1 MSSGLIALL
10 DDITAL
16 AKVAATSLDDAG
28 AMAAKAGG
36 KAAGIVI
43 DDAAVTPRYVVGL
56 CADREVPIIVKI
68 AKGSLKNKLL
78 ILLPGALGLSLVAPW
93 SITPLLMAGGA
104 FLCLEGYHKVMHLVR
119 PGHHE
124 DKGDA
129 STATTAEELEQ
140 ERVSS
145 AIRTDFILSAEIMA
159 ITLAAVSTSPL
170 WMQAFVLAVV
180 GLGMTLLVY
189 GAVALIVKAD
199 DAGVA
204 LARFA
209 HGAMKRPRIAVLLR
223 AAAVEHGR
231 QIRAAAEPGLRR
243 HDEARVHVDGRHVGV
258 PGVGD
263 QRDAAGPEA
272 RVFGGAGNLCGEF
285 RREGSE
291 DGGGVDAGLL
301 EDPALEDRHPPAA
314 AGRAGMV
321 SALPGGELR
330 PAGRSGLG
338 KEGAGAIVLQLF
350 EGGEDA
356 VLQFGKPA
364 GGFGLAGLE
373 NVLRHVASKRGRWR
387 RVKDASAE
395 GPLP

>member
-36 KAAGIVI
+36 KAAGIVN
-43 DDAAVTPRYVVGL
+43 DDSSVTPRYVVGL
-56 CADREVPIIVKI
+56 SADRELPIIAKI

-78 ILLPGALGLSLVAPW
+78 ILLPGALGLSLIAPW

-104 FLCLEGYHKVMHLVR
+104 FLCLEGYHKVMHLIR

-124 DKGDA
+124 AKDDA
-129 STATTAEELEQ
+129 STATSAAELEQ

-189 GAVALIVKAD
+189 GVVALIVKAD

-204 LARFA
+204 LARSSTGFVSTLGRALVRGMPVFLKVLSLVGMIAMLWVGGGILIHGLHEMGA
-209 HGAMKRPRIAVLLR
+209 HGPEEAVHHAAEAFAALVPAIQAFMNWLAQAGIAAVLGVIVG
-223 AAAVEHGR
+223 AV
-231 QIRAAAEPGLRR
+231 
-243 HDEARVHVDGRHVGV
+243 VDPLVNH
-258 PGVGD
+258 
-263 QRDAAGPEA
+263 
-272 RVFGGAGNLCGEF
+272 
-285 RREGSE
+285 
-291 DGGGVDAGLL
+291 
-301 EDPALEDRHPPAA
+301 
-314 AGRAGMV
+314 
-321 SALPGGELR
+321 
-330 PAGRSGLG
+330 
-338 KEGAGAIVLQLF
+338 VLQ
-350 EGGEDA
+350 
-356 VLQFGKPA
+356 
-364 GGFGLAGLE
+364 
-373 NVLRHVASKRGRWR
+373 
-387 RVKDASAE
+387 
-395 GPLP
+395 PLWARFRTKKA